1 VEEESIEENKE
12 EVYTV
17 RIDTD
22 RFVIS
27 EDDQSSHPSI
37 MRPISDTNFSKL
49 DSAGAF
55 QKSV

>member
-1 VEEESIEENKE
+1 MEEESIEENKE

-22 RFVIS
+22 RFVMS